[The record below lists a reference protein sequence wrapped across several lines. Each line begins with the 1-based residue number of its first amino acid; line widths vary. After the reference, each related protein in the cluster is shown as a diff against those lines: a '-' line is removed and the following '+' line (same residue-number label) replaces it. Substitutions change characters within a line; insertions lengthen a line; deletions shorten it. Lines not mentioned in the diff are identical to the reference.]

1 MPYIV
6 NLTVEFDTE
15 DEKEAKR
22 RAYILCEEIMDD
34 SFVVCLAAEPVQE
47 GSISV

>member
-1 MPYIV
+1 MPYIL

-34 SFVVCLAAEPVQE
+34 SFVVALAADPVEP
-47 GSISV
+47 GKISA